1 MLKAVQ
7 AFDRA
12 PIGEVQT
19 DDAAALEPK
28 LQAAERAC
36 SDRDGWLKRHQRI
49 AILRRLAAQPQYILT
64 EMGVGYRLKV
74 Q

>member
-1 MLKAVQ
+1 MLKVVQ
-7 AFDRA
+7 ALDRA

-36 SDRDGWLKRHQRI
+36 RSGSSAFFTSSEVHSRMSCFAW
-49 AILRRLAAQPQYILT
+49 A
-64 EMGVGYRLKV
+64 
-74 Q
+74 